1 MQQSRQSW
9 EGGREVEVELQ
20 ITIILGENGEDA
32 AEDREVE
39 VVVVVLRADGGRA
52 DVEQALADVEQAL
65 ADVEQ
70 ALADA
75 GVEGAGED
83 VEGAVTIVAF
93 ARQSPRGLEQDGQE
107 AKFVWFLM
115 AVLL

>member
-1 MQQSRQSW
+1 MFT
-9 EGGREVEVELQ
+9 VL
-20 ITIILGENGEDA
+20 
-32 AEDREVE
+32 DRFFFFFHEVE
-39 VVVVVLRADGGRA
+39 VVVVVLRADGGR
-52 DVEQALADVEQAL
+52 

>member
-20 ITIILGENGEDA
+20 ITIILGENGKDA

-39 VVVVVLRADGGRA
+39 VVVVVLRAHGGRA
-52 DVEQALADVEQAL
+52 DVEQALAD
-65 ADVEQ
+65 
-70 ALADA
+70 ADA